1 MRDID
6 RVGKYLVFILD
17 HHAFISHLRM

>member
-1 MRDID
+1 MD